1 MHSSERMVSG
11 GVVERRVVMG
21 LQFGI
26 FDHIEPVPGQAL
38 TQIYRDRLRLLE
50 RYDAAGFYAYHLAEH
65 HTPAVHSLA
74 PSQNVFLA
82 AASQRTRRLRLAPCI
97 YVLPLHH
104 PLRLIEEICML
115 DHLSDGRLEVG
126 VGRGG
131 VLEAYF
137 WGSDADVERNLLRY
151 RETLAILKQGLSHD
165 ELTFTGEFF
174 SFDALPM
181 RLRPQQQPY
190 PPMWYMRNVETA
202 ALDGMN
208 TVIIGSLDSFEA
220 NVARYQELWKE
231 HQGIDGR
238 TVQGMEPKI
247 GLVNHIVLADSDA
260 EAVAIAKP
268 AWGDYVWNLE
278 APRRLE
284 AEQRGL
290 TQFLGG
296 NMNRRPAG
304 LPDREA
310 DRGRYQVPERSEAHR
325 RRRAAPGGIGG
336 DGRGAGF
343 SVIAGTP
350 DSIRTYMDEYV
361 ATGAN
366 YFVCSFQWGGLT
378 HDQAMRSI
386 DLFVEEIM
394 PHYG

>member
-1 MHSSERMVSG
+1 
-11 GVVERRVVMG
+11 MG

-26 FDHIEPVPGQAL
+26 FDHIEPVPGQSL
-38 TQIYRDRLRLLE
+38 TQIYRERLLLLE
-50 RYDAAGFYAYHLAEH
+50 SYDAAGFYAYHLAEH

-82 AASQRTRRLRLAPCI
+82 AASQRTQRLRLAPCI

-104 PLRLIEEICML
+104 PLRLIEEVCML
-115 DHLSDGRLEVG
+115 DHLSDGRLEIG

-137 WGSDADVERNLLRY
+137 WGSDPDVERNLTRY
-151 RETLAILKQGLSHD
+151 RETLAILKQGLSHE
-165 ELTFTGEFF
+165 ELTFKGEFYN
-174 SFDALPM
+174 FDALPM
-181 RLRPQQQPY
+181 RLRPKQQPY
-190 PPMWYMRNVETA
+190 PPMWYMRNAETSA
-202 ALDGMN
+202 TDGMN
-208 TVIIGSLDSFEA
+208 TVIVGSLDSFEA
-220 NVARYQELWKE
+220 NVARYRELWKE
-231 HQGIDGR
+231 HQGADGR
-238 TVQGMEPKI
+238 TMQGTEPKI
-247 GLVNHIVLADSDA
+247 GLVNHLVLAESDA
-260 EAVAIAKP
+260 EAVRIATP
-268 AWGDYVWNLE
+268 AWAEYVWNLE

-310 DRGRYQVPERSEAHR
+310 DRERYRVREISEAQR
-325 RRRAAPGGIGG
+325 RRRATPGGIGG

-350 DSIRTYMDEYV
+350 DSIRQYMDEYV

-386 DLFVEEIM
+386 ALFVEEIM
-394 PHYG
+394 PHYR

>member
-1 MHSSERMVSG
+1 
-11 GVVERRVVMG
+11 MG

-26 FDHIEPVPGQAL
+26 FDHIEPVPGQSL
-38 TQIYRDRLRLLE
+38 TQIYRERLLLLE

-82 AASQRTRRLRLAPCI
+82 AASQRTQRLRLAPCI

-104 PLRLIEEICML
+104 PLRLIEEVCML

-137 WGSDADVERNLLRY
+137 WGSDPDVEHNLTRY
-151 RETLAILKQGLSHD
+151 RETLAILKQGLSHE
-165 ELTFTGEFF
+165 ELTFKGEFYD
-174 SFDALPM
+174 FDALPM
-181 RLRPQQQPY
+181 RLRPKQQPY

-202 ALDGMN
+202 AVDGMN
-208 TVIIGSLDSFEA
+208 TVIVGSLDSFEA
-220 NVARYQELWKE
+220 NVARYRELWKE

-238 TVQGMEPKI
+238 TIQGTEPKI
-247 GLVNHIVLADSDA
+247 GLVNHLVLADSDA
-260 EAVAIAKP
+260 EAVRIATP
-268 AWGDYVWNLE
+268 AWREYVWNLE

-310 DRGRYQVPERSEAHR
+310 DRERYRVREISEAQR
-325 RRRAAPGGIGG
+325 RRRATPGGTGG

-350 DSIRTYMDEYV
+350 DSIRPYMDEYV

-386 DLFVEEIM
+386 ALFVEEIM
-394 PHYG
+394 PHYR

>member
-1 MHSSERMVSG
+1 
-11 GVVERRVVMG
+11 MG
-21 LQFGI
+21 LAFGI
-26 FDHIEPVPGQAL
+26 FDHIEPVPGL
-38 TQIYRDRLRLLE
+38 TLEQIYRERLRLLE
-50 RYDAAGFYAYHLAEH
+50 QYDAAGFHAYHLAEH

-82 AASQRTRRLRLAPCI
+82 AASQRTQRLRLAPCI

-115 DHLSDGRLEVG
+115 DHLSAGRLDVG

-137 WGSDADVERNLLRY
+137 WGSDADVEGNQQRY
-151 RETLAILKQGLSHD
+151 VETLDIIKQGLSHD
-165 ELTFTGEFF
+165 ELTYQGTFYT
-174 SFDALPM
+174 FDTLPM

-208 TVIIGSLDSFEA
+208 TVIVGSLDSFEM
-220 NVARYQELWKE
+220 NVKRYHELWE
-231 HQGIDGR
+231 EYHGIDAR
-238 TVQGMEPKI
+238 TAQGTVPKI
-247 GLVNHIVLADSDA
+247 GLVNHIVLAETEA

-268 AWGDYVWNLE
+268 AWDDYVWNLE
-278 APRRLE
+278 TPRRLE
-284 AEQRGL
+284 AERRGL
-290 TQFLGG
+290 TQFFGSE
-296 NMNRRPAG
+296 MRRRPAG
-304 LPDREA
+304 VPSREA
-310 DRGRYQVPERSEAHR
+310 DSERYRLPERTEEQR
-325 RRRAAPGGIGG
+325 RRRANPGGIGG

-343 SVIAGTP
+343 SVMAGTP

-366 YFVCSFQWGGLT
+366 YCVCSFQWGNLT
-378 HDQAMRSI
+378 HEYAMRSI
-386 DLFVEEIM
+386 DLFVNKVM
-394 PHYG
+394 PHYL

>member
-1 MHSSERMVSG
+1 
-11 GVVERRVVMG
+11 MG

-38 TQIYRDRLRLLE
+38 TQIYRERLHLLE

-82 AASQRTRRLRLAPCI
+82 AASQRTRQLRLAPCI

-131 VLEAYF
+131 VLEAHF
-137 WGSDADVERNLLRY
+137 WGSDADVERNLARY
-151 RETLAILKQGLSHD
+151 RETLAILKRGLSHD
-165 ELTFTGEFF
+165 ELTFTGEFYNF
-174 SFDALPM
+174 EALPM
-181 RLRPQQQPY
+181 RLRPKQQPY

-208 TVIIGSLDSFEA
+208 TVIVGSLDSFEA
-220 NVARYQELWKE
+220 NVARYHELWQV
-231 HQGIDGR
+231 HQGVDGR

-260 EAVAIAKP
+260 EAVTIAKP
-268 AWGDYVWNLE
+268 AWGEYVWNLE

-310 DRGRYQVPERSEAHR
+310 DLERYRVAERPEAQR

-394 PHYG
+394 PHYR

>member
-1 MHSSERMVSG
+1 
-11 GVVERRVVMG
+11 
-21 LQFGI
+21 
-26 FDHIEPVPGQAL
+26 
-38 TQIYRDRLRLLE
+38 
-50 RYDAAGFYAYHLAEH
+50 
-65 HTPAVHSLA
+65 
-74 PSQNVFLA
+74 
-82 AASQRTRRLRLAPCI
+82 
-97 YVLPLHH
+97 
-104 PLRLIEEICML
+104 LIEEICML

-137 WGSDADVERNLLRY
+137 WGSDPDVEQNLARY
-151 RETLAILKQGLSHD
+151 RETLAILKQGLSHE
-165 ELTFTGEFF
+165 ELTFKGELY

-181 RLRPQQQPY
+181 RLRPKQQPY

-202 ALDGMN
+202 AMDGMN
-208 TVIIGSLDSFEA
+208 TVIVGSLDSFEV
-220 NVARYQELWKE
+220 NVSRYHELWTE
-231 HQGIDGR
+231 HQGAHGR
-238 TVQGMEPKI
+238 TIQGAEPKI
-247 GLVNHIVLADSDA
+247 GLVNHIVLADS
-260 EAVAIAKP
+260 EAKAVRIATP
-268 AWGDYVWNLE
+268 AWAEYVWNLE

-310 DRGRYQVPERSEAHR
+310 DRERYRVRGLSEAQR
-325 RRRAAPGGIGG
+325 RRRVTPGGIGG

-394 PHYG
+394 PHYR

>member
-1 MHSSERMVSG
+1 M
-11 GVVERRVVMG
+11 MG

-38 TQIYRDRLRLLE
+38 TQIYRERLHLLE

-82 AASQRTRRLRLAPCI
+82 AASQRTRRLRLAPCV

-115 DHLSDGRLEVG
+115 DHLSDGRLEIG

-137 WGSDADVERNLLRY
+137 WGSEADVERNHTRY
-151 RETLAILKQGLSHD
+151 REILTIVKQGLSHD
-165 ELTFTGEFF
+165 ELTFKGEFYA
-174 SFDALPM
+174 FDALPM
-181 RLRPQQQPY
+181 RLRPLQSPY

-202 ALDGMN
+202 AADGMH
-208 TVIIGSLDSFEA
+208 TVIVGNLDSFEA
-220 NVARYQELWKE
+220 NVKRYHELWQV
-231 HQGIDGR
+231 HQGTAGR

-247 GLVNHIVLADSDA
+247 GLVNHIVLADTDD
-260 EAVAIAKP
+260 EAVRIAKP
-268 AWGDYVWNLE
+268 AWGEYVWNLE

-290 TQFLGG
+290 SQFLGP
-296 NMNRRPAG
+296 NMNPRPVG

-310 DRGRYQVPERSEAHR
+310 DRQRYRVAERPEVRQR
-325 RRRAAPGGIGG
+325 RRVAPGGIGG

-343 SVIAGTP
+343 SVIAGRP

-394 PHYG
+394 PHYC

>member
-1 MHSSERMVSG
+1 
-11 GVVERRVVMG
+11 MG
-21 LQFGI
+21 LQFGV
-26 FDHIEPVPGQAL
+26 FDHIEPVPGL
-38 TQIYRDRLRLLE
+38 SLGQIYRERLQLLE

-82 AASQRTRRLRLAPCI
+82 AASQRTQRLRLAPCV

-115 DHLSDGRLEVG
+115 DHLSGGRLEVG

-137 WGSDADVERNLLRY
+137 WGSDADVERNQARFL
-151 RETLAILKQGLSHD
+151 ETLAILKEGLSHD
-165 ELTFTGEFF
+165 QLTFKGEFF

-181 RLRPQQQPY
+181 RLRPVQQPY

-202 ALDGMN
+202 ARDGMH
-208 TVIIGSLDSFEA
+208 TVIVGSLDSFEA
-220 NVARYQELWKE
+220 NVLRYRQLWE
-231 HQGIDGR
+231 EYHGVGAR
-238 TVQGMEPKI
+238 TVQGLEPKI
-247 GLVNHIVLADSDA
+247 GLVNHIVLAPTDA

-268 AWGDYVWNLE
+268 AWGEYVWNLE

-304 LPDREA
+304 LPSREP
-310 DRGRYQVPERSEAHR
+310 DFTRYRLPERSEEQR
-325 RRRAAPGGIGG
+325 RRRTPPGNIGG

-343 SVIAGTP
+343 SVIAGKP
-350 DSIRTYMDEYV
+350 DSIHTYMDEYV

-386 DLFVEEIM
+386 DLFVEKIM
-394 PHYG
+394 PHYA

>member
-1 MHSSERMVSG
+1 
-11 GVVERRVVMG
+11 MG
-21 LQFGI
+21 LEFGI
-26 FDHIEPVPGQAL
+26 FDHIEPVPGQTL
-38 TQIYRDRLRLLE
+38 TQIYRDRLRLLV

-82 AASQRTRRLRLAPCI
+82 AASQHTQQLRLAPCI

-137 WGSDADVERNLLRY
+137 WGSDADVERNYTRY
-151 RETLAILKQGLSHD
+151 LESLSIIKEGLSHD
-165 ELTFTGEFF
+165 ELTFKGEFYTF
-174 SFDALPM
+174 EALPM
-181 RLRPQQQPY
+181 RLRPKQLPY

-202 ALDGMN
+202 ARDGMN
-208 TVIIGSLDSFEA
+208 TVIVGSLDSFEV
-220 NVARYQELWKE
+220 NVARYHELWKV
-231 HQGIDGR
+231 HQGVDGH
-238 TVQGMEPKI
+238 TIQGTEPKI
-247 GLVNHIVLADSDA
+247 GLVNHLVLTDSDA
-260 EAVAIAKP
+260 EAVRIAKP
-268 AWGDYVWNLE
+268 AWDEYVWNLE

-290 TQFLGG
+290 HEFLGG
-296 NMNRRPAG
+296 NMNRRPTG

-310 DRGRYQVPERSEAHR
+310 SREHYQIPQRSEAQR

-350 DSIRTYMDEYV
+350 DSMRTYMDEYV

-378 HDQAMRSI
+378 HEQAMRSI

-394 PHYG
+394 PHYR

>member
-1 MHSSERMVSG
+1 
-11 GVVERRVVMG
+11 MG
-21 LQFGI
+21 LQFGV
-26 FDHIEPVPGQAL
+26 FDHIEPVPGL
-38 TQIYRDRLRLLE
+38 SLGQIYRERLQLLE

-82 AASQRTRRLRLAPCI
+82 AASQRTQRLRLAPCV

-115 DHLSDGRLEVG
+115 DHLSGGRLEVG

-137 WGSDADVERNLLRY
+137 WGSDADVERNQARFL
-151 RETLAILKQGLSHD
+151 ETLAILKEGLSHD
-165 ELTFTGEFF
+165 QLTFKGEFF

-181 RLRPQQQPY
+181 RLRPVQQPY

-202 ALDGMN
+202 ARDGMH
-208 TVIIGSLDSFEA
+208 TVIVGSLDSFEA
-220 NVARYQELWKE
+220 NVLRYRQLWE
-231 HQGIDGR
+231 EYHGVGAR
-238 TVQGMEPKI
+238 TVQGLEPKI
-247 GLVNHIVLADSDA
+247 GLVNHIVLAPTDA

-268 AWGDYVWNLE
+268 AWGEYVWNLE

-290 TQFLGG
+290 AQFLGG

-304 LPDREA
+304 LPSREP
-310 DRGRYQVPERSEAHR
+310 DFTRYRLPERSEEQR
-325 RRRAAPGGIGG
+325 RRRTPPGNIGG

-343 SVIAGTP
+343 SVIAGKP

-386 DLFVEEIM
+386 DLFVEKIM
-394 PHYG
+394 PHYA